1 MQTTTYELPLQSRRA
16 PFNYVF
22 QWIPAQTRRGSVV
35 SRLETDRGVVRGG
48 TTRGM
53 ILLILSSIL
62 IITML
67 TPIEPID
74 YVFFALSSGLNVAPE
89 VLLMFSDVLL
99 LLAGFTLAASLRA
112 FLSAGRMMSSN
123 LADASTLL
131 SSMNRRVN
139 RKGLPSLVAAAL
151 IIVFWHVPS
160 ILDQALLQ
168 FQLHWI
174 MHVSVFFAG
183 VLIYV
188 GFTRLTL
195 GMRLLTY
202 LLGCKAMAIF
212 GAYLLVA
219 PVAIYG
225 SYPAPQQV
233 EAGAAMVAM
242 CVASDA
248 TIIPLWIRRYFKH

>member
-1 MQTTTYELPLQSRRA
+1 M
-16 PFNYVF
+16 
-22 QWIPAQTRRGSVV
+22 
-35 SRLETDRGVVRGG
+35 SRLEIDRGVVRGR

-53 ILLILSSIL
+53 ILLILSSTL

-74 YVFFALSSGLNVAPE
+74 FIFFALSSGLNVAPE
-89 VLLMFSDVLL
+89 VLLMLSDVLL
-99 LLAGFTLAASLRA
+99 LLAGFGLAASLRT
-112 FLSAGRMMSSN
+112 FLSAGRIMSNN

-131 SSMNRRVN
+131 SSVNRRIN
-139 RKGLPSLVAAAL
+139 RKGVPSLAAAAL
-151 IIVFWHVPS
+151 IIVFWHVPA

-248 TIIPLWIRRYFKH
+248 TIIPLWIRRYFKR

>member
-1 MQTTTYELPLQSRRA
+1 
-16 PFNYVF
+16 
-22 QWIPAQTRRGSVV
+22 
-35 SRLETDRGVVRGG
+35 
-48 TTRGM
+48 M
-53 ILLILSSIL
+53 ILLILSSTL

-74 YVFFALSSGLNVAPE
+74 FIFFALSSGLNVAPE
-89 VLLMFSDVLL
+89 VLLMLSDVLL
-99 LLAGFTLAASLRA
+99 LLAGFGLAASLRT
-112 FLSAGRMMSSN
+112 FLSAGRIMSNN

-131 SSMNRRVN
+131 SSVNRRIN
-139 RKGLPSLVAAAL
+139 RKGVPSLAAAAL
-151 IIVFWHVPS
+151 IIVFWHVPA

-248 TIIPLWIRRYFKH
+248 TIIPLWIRRYFKR